1 MINTSLSKT
10 FLCFNLLLFSYAA
23 YTRVS
28 GIDSVKKV
36 LQTQKEDTNKLK
48 TLFSLVDYSL
58 ESHADTGVT
67 YSQQALDLAEKLNIE
82 EANLLF
88 NYRMDKK
95 IDICIAFK

>member
-1 MINTSLSKT
+1 MMNTSLSKT

-23 YTRVS
+23 YTQVS

-48 TLFSLVDYSL
+48 TLFSLVDYYL

-88 NYRMDKK
+88 NCRMDKK
-95 IDICIAFK
+95 NDICIVFK